1 MNKIQH
7 SDDFPDSFHRVSVKG
22 LCVQDD
28 KIFLMKEPKELSG
41 KWELPGGGLDFGE
54 SPKEG
59 MKREIEEEMGIK
71 VLSVS
76 DHPLYTWTALFE
88 GWRNMDWYY
97 SVVLAYRVE
106 LEHFDY
112 IPTEECEEAGF
123 FNLEELQ
130 NLDLFLQSQKL
141 REVFNPAD
149 FK

>member
-1 MNKIQH
+1 MQH
-7 SDDFPDSFHRVSVKG
+7 SNNFPDSFHRVSVKG
-22 LCVQDD
+22 LCVQDG

-54 SPKEG
+54 LPREG
-59 MKREIEEEMGIK
+59 IKREIEEEMGIT

-76 DHPLYTWTALFE
+76 EQPLYAWTSLFE
-88 GWRNMDWYY
+88 GWRDMDWYY

-112 IPTEECEEAGF
+112 TPTKECEEAGF
-123 FNLEELQ
+123 FNVDELQ
-130 NLDLFLQSQKL
+130 DLDLFLQSKKL

-149 FK
+149 FQ